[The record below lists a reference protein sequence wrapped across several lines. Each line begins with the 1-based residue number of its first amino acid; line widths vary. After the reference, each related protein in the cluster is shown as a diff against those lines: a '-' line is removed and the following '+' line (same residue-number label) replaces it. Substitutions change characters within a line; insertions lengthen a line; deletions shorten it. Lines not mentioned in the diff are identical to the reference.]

1 LTRRRIGQRVRSLT
15 RATRPRE
22 AKIPAP
28 DTPLHK
34 PARLAYSFVIEDE
47 LSECHAAAFAGMKI
61 ERDDRTTII
70 SGPVRDQA
78 ELQGLLSLIGALH
91 LTLLSVEPV
100 V

>member
-1 LTRRRIGQRVRSLT
+1 
-15 RATRPRE
+15 
-22 AKIPAP
+22 
-28 DTPLHK
+28 
-34 PARLAYSFVIEDE
+34 
-47 LSECHAAAFAGMKI
+47 MKI

-91 LTLLSVEPV
+91 LTLLSVDPV